1 MMVKQRLQE
10 LLKRSFEEAMKHVV
24 VVANPSSLRR
34 KVQEE
39 RDRQRGRERERRD
52 GVWREKIKK
61 AAARLVVERF
71 RTGSRVQDRQWRSF

>member
-34 KVQEE
+34 EVQEE
-39 RDRQRGRERERRD
+39 RGRQRGRERERRD

-61 AAARLVVERF
+61 AAARLVVERC
-71 RTGSRVQDRQWRSF
+71 RTGSRV

>member
-24 VVANPSSLRR
+24 EVANPSSLRR

-39 RDRQRGRERERRD
+39 RERQRGRERERRD
-52 GVWREKIKK
+52 GVWREKI
-61 AAARLVVERF
+61 
-71 RTGSRVQDRQWRSF
+71 

>member
-10 LLKRSFEEAMKHVV
+10 LLKWRFEEAMKHVV

-39 RDRQRGRERERRD
+39 RDRQRGRERVRRD
-52 GVWREKIKK
+52 GVWRWSLKIKK
-61 AAARLVVERF
+61 AAARLVVERCS
-71 RTGSRVQDRQWRSF
+71 RTGSRV